1 MEQHAS
7 LFFSWA
13 AMCCSLPRF
22 SGKRWR
28 SGSWTMDS
36 VFGEVREIGSEA
48 TVVVLSWDIGLL
60 AFFRGTQCRKISFFL
75 GTGMIYIRL

>member
-1 MEQHAS
+1 
-7 LFFSWA
+7 
-13 AMCCSLPRF
+13 
-22 SGKRWR
+22 
-28 SGSWTMDS
+28 MDS